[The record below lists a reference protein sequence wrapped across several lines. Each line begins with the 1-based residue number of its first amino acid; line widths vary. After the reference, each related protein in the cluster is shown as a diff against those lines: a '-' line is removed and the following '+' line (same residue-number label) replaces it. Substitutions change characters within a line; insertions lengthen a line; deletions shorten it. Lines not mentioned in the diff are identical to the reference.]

1 VGDEAGEW
9 RHDMGNGAASASAK
23 ETSSM
28 WPVIVLD
35 GILVA
40 GQVSDCPDAHRPG
53 PLLDP

>member
-1 VGDEAGEW
+1 
-9 RHDMGNGAASASAK
+9 MGNGAASASAK

-40 GQVSDCPDAHRPG
+40 GQVSDCPDAPRPG